1 MCQHEF
7 ARHCSASSNRPTP
20 AWSAL
25 GDALLIMVSLTQ
37 SLFGRVRGTVNVTQY
52 TVHSHYKQKQLL
64 GEILPQPCIHQL
76 A

>member
-1 MCQHEF
+1 MPD
-7 ARHCSASSNRPTP
+7 AALLP
-20 AWSAL
+20 ATDLPLAGQRW
-25 GDALLIMVSLTQ
+25 GDALFIIVNLAL
-37 SLFGRVRGTVNVTQY
+37 SLFRRVWGTVNVTQY